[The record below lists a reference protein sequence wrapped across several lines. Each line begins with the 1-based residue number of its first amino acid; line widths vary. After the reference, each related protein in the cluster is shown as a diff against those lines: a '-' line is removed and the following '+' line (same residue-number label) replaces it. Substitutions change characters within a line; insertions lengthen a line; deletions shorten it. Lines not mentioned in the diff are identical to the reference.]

1 MKGKNKKKGNEA
13 SSGKLLKNI
22 VDKFRLTTTN
32 DSVNFYI
39 PYRRMI
45 DKNTLLLK
53 NGGFARI
60 FEIIN
65 QDLDYIDDIDKI
77 LEYLNDTLKEAGSGV
92 VIHYETQKRPISK

>member
-1 MKGKNKKKGNEA
+1 MKTKKNK
-13 SSGKLLKNI
+13 SSFFVSEKI
-22 VDKFRLTTTN
+22 VDKFKLNTTN

-53 NGGFARI
+53 NGGFARV

-65 QDLDYIDDIDKI
+65 KDLDYVDDICKK
-77 LEYLNDTLKEAGSGV
+77 NN
-92 VIHYETQKRPISK
+92 ISYYCISPFNISLFKC

>member
-1 MKGKNKKKGNEA
+1 MKSKNKKRNFFVSE
-13 SSGKLLKNI
+13 NFN
-22 VDKFRLTTTN
+22 DKFKLTATN

-53 NGGFARI
+53 NGGFARV

-65 QDLDYIDDIDKI
+65 KDLDYVDDIDKI
-77 LEYLNDTLKEAGSGV
+77 LKNLNETLKEVNSGV
-92 VIHYETQKRPISK
+92 VFMAVTQKNTVYLEV